1 MTRSLE
7 TLIAIA
13 LCACVVKAQ
22 DRSLTVKDVTD
33 KMQSR
38 YEMIDDATAT
48 FTKHVKLGFSD
59 IEQTYSGTIMIKK
72 PRMVRLETENE
83 TIVTDGVTVW
93 LYSPINNQVIIDK
106 YKENQNSVSPENF
119 LLNLPKNYYATLLS
133 VGKDKNAQ
141 TATVKLVPKDDRSFV
156 KSVKIVVDEG
166 TWDVRTIAIL
176 DVNDTETTYTIKDLK
191 LNTNLSDKT
200 FVFTPPPGVEVV
212 DLRQ

>member
-1 MTRSLE
+1 MKRFMIQMLV
-7 TLIAIA
+7 LA
-13 LCACVVKAQ
+13 LSVAEVTAQ
-22 DRSLTVKDVTD
+22 EHPLTVKDVTE
-33 KMQSR
+33 KMQNR
-38 YEMIDDATAT
+38 YQMIDDATAA

-72 PRMVRLETENE
+72 PRKVRMETENE

-93 LYSPINNQVIIDK
+93 LYSPINDQVIIDK

-119 LLNLPKNYYATLLS
+119 LLNLPKDYYATLLGT
-133 VGKDKNAQ
+133 GKENNVP

-156 KSVKIVVDEG
+156 KSVKIEVDEKS
-166 TWDVRTIAIL
+166 WDVKTITIL

-200 FVFTPPPGVEVV
+200 FVFTPPAGVEVV